1 MEMSGGLRQQT
12 RPGLQ
17 KFLRSMSP
25 CPTLTVSSGWQSL
38 LVTQVQLSTVKRTGG
53 LLVVVVEAG
62 AAAGAAEG
70 GREPWQE
77 I

>member
-1 MEMSGGLRQQT
+1 M
-12 RPGLQ
+12 
-17 KFLRSMSP
+17 
-25 CPTLTVSSGWQSL
+25 